1 MRSARRSKHSGCRL
15 LVLGHVYVGTR
26 HDSQKVSAAT
36 DGHRP
41 PPALHFYDFR
51 PGMEAHGPC
60 RPLRRVSGRGRPKR
74 QATALHSPGHRLG
87 RTGVEKA
94 LLQPCRTGRGRP
106 KRQATAL
113 HSPGHRLG
121 RTGVEKALLQHCRTG
136 RGRPKRQATA
146 LHYPGHRLGRTGV
159 EKALLQHCRTHAE
172 TPAGVHRD
180 VARAAQAAFLRKR
193 LANALEAWLPAV
205 LRAAHGLKHH
215 HRSENVQQLLFVRR
229 QHPFEKPLQLPA
241 PVRNNT
247 ARVAYI
253 RKDDIKVTPVAQVR
267 H

>member
-26 HDSQKVSAAT
+26 RDSQKVSAAT

-74 QATALHSPGHRLG
+74 QATTLHS
-87 RTGVEKA
+87 
-94 LLQPCRTGRGRP
+94 
-106 KRQATAL
+106 
-113 HSPGHRLG
+113 
-121 RTGVEKALLQHCRTG
+121 
-136 RGRPKRQATA
+136 
-146 LHYPGHRLGRTGV
+146 PGHRLGRTGV

-193 LANALEAWLPAV
+193 LANALEAWLPASQQGV
-205 LRAAHGLKHH
+205 LRVARGLKNHH
-215 HRSENVQQLLFVRR
+215 CVPLCAESVQQLLFVRR

-253 RKDDIKVTPVAQVR
+253 RKDDIKVAPVAQVR
-267 H
+267 VPWRGLLHY